1 MPGTVQNLIISPQ
14 LLPKGASNLITDN
27 PEEINSDDKLL
38 PGRSTMFIRNVGRE
52 KGREA
57 EEEKGEGEEFI
68 LGVKIY
74 NLPFLCPLF
83 VVLISK
89 WIKENKFKFEQILK
103 STKSYVIMMKSKTHL
118 IICHVPASFAISTS
132 PGLSH

>member
-14 LLPKGASNLITDN
+14 PLPKGASNLITDN

-68 LGVKIY
+68 FGVLKFTICLFFAPSLLCLFQTGLRKI
-74 NLPFLCPLF
+74 NL
-83 VVLISK
+83 
-89 WIKENKFKFEQILK
+89 N
-103 STKSYVIMMKSKTHL
+103 
-118 IICHVPASFAISTS
+118 
-132 PGLSH
+132 LSRY